1 MPLTVSK
8 LAAASTLSDGG
19 VANRQSL
26 SGYEKTQRR
35 PIKRAVKTSHVAEHS
50 LRPELTV
57 VPLEAI
63 RKRIREDLG
72 QRRGHAP
79 KNVHK
84 NICRTPSTKRS
95 SAVTG
100 GTCSGP
106 VSRRFSFFQRTEL
119 VVSDGSVEMR
129 TIRRREVAT
138 TATTKFSSFF
148 HYFGAATAFF
158 GRTFSSAVSRFDP
171 VIRDNPLDGCFPLRL
186 PKWMLISLR
195 QLTKDA
201 ANKKC

>member
-1 MPLTVSK
+1 M
-8 LAAASTLSDGG
+8 
-19 VANRQSL
+19 
-26 SGYEKTQRR
+26 
-35 PIKRAVKTSHVAEHS
+35 
-50 LRPELTV
+50 
-57 VPLEAI
+57 
-63 RKRIREDLG
+63 
-72 QRRGHAP
+72 
-79 KNVHK
+79 
-84 NICRTPSTKRS
+84 STKTFAARR
-95 SAVTG
+95 AQRDPAPLPEE
-100 GTCSGP
+100 P
-106 VSRRFSFFQRTEL
+106 VPGRYLDDFFFFQRTEL

-201 ANKKC
+201 ANTKC